1 MLSALVGCHVNGIFV
16 APNMKP
22 HVENCLWYNLV
33 EVYSN
38 E

>member
-22 HVENCLWYNLV
+22 HVENCLLYILV
-33 EVYSN
+33 EVCTN